1 MISVCWVFGLP
12 SLHYINLLAGLWS
25 KKWTYCKTLIGYVCI
40 SGLLFKNAQ
49 VDKIHGKVFV
59 SKKWF
64 KWLNVKV
71 IWRSHGI

>member
-12 SLHYINLLAGLWS
+12 SLHYINLLPGLWS
-25 KKWTYCKTLIGYVCI
+25 KSIVYVCI
-40 SGLLFKNAQ
+40 SGLSFKNAH